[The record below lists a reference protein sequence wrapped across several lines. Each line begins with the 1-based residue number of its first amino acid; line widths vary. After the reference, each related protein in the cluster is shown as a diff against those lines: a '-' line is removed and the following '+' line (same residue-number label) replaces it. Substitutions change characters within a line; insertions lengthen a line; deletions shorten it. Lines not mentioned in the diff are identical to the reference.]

1 MSGTGVTEL
10 PGASERAAP
19 GPVPHKGIG
28 PAPSGW
34 LDPRG
39 RSLGGRAFALNRV
52 TGLALVLYLYLHLG
66 VLSILLFG
74 ASAWDDLLGVATS
87 TAFLGLDV
95 VLLFGLLFHGLNG
108 IRVGL
113 VGSGVAP
120 DRQRALFWAGAAV
133 GAVVLAYGALHV
145 FGAG

>member
-1 MSGTGVTEL
+1 VRGAGVSEL
-10 PGASERAAP
+10 PGAKERAAP
-19 GPVPHKGIG
+19 GPVLHKGIG

-39 RSLGGRAFALNRV
+39 RALGGRAFALNRV
-52 TGLALVLYLYLHLG
+52 TGVALVVYLYLHLG

-74 ASAWDDLLGVATS
+74 ASAWDDLLGIATS
-87 TAFLGLDV
+87 TAFLALDV

-120 DRQRALFWAGAAV
+120 DRQRALFWAGAAI
-133 GAVVLAYGALHV
+133 GAVVLAYGAFHV

>member
-1 MSGTGVTEL
+1 MTEL
-10 PGASERAAP
+10 PGAKERAAP
-19 GPVPHKGIG
+19 GPVLHKGIG

-39 RSLGGRAFALNRV
+39 RALGGRAFALNRV
-52 TGLALVLYLYLHLG
+52 TGVALIFYVYLHLG

-74 ASAWDDLLGVATS
+74 ASAWDDLLGIATNA
-87 TAFLGLDV
+87 AFLTLDV
-95 VLLFGLLFHGLNG
+95 VLLAGLLFHGLNG

-120 DRQRALFWAGAAV
+120 ERQRALFWAVAAV
-133 GAVVLAYGALHV
+133 GAVVLAYGAFHV
-145 FGAG
+145 VGAG